1 MNIILKVSRWHTVRR
16 DWPEMGES
24 FAFPDI
30 ELLYNTK
37 IIVNYISIFGCIYNS
52 LYPLKYICKLY
63 VNSYNVYI
71 EMTMSV

>member
-37 IIVNYISIFGCIYNS
+37 II
-52 LYPLKYICKLY
+52 LKCGHLFHDR
-63 VNSYNVYI
+63 
-71 EMTMSV
+71 